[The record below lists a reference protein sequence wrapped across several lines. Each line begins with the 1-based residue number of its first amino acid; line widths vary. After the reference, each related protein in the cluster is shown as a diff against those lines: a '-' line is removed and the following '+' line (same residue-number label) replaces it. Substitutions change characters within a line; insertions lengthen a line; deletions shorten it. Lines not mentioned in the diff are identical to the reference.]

1 MQAPQ
6 CMAKIYGK
14 LYTLMAGKTQALK
27 FHPLSLKA
35 NQLRLGYFTD
45 DIEDTFLQ
53 NGIISSHF
61 LVVIFNSII
70 LSKMR
75 TK

>member
-1 MQAPQ
+1 
-6 CMAKIYGK
+6 
-14 LYTLMAGKTQALK
+14 MAGKTQALK
-27 FHPLSLKA
+27 FHPLSLKV
-35 NQLRLGYFTD
+35 NQLHLGYFTD

-61 LVVIFNSII
+61 LVAIFNCII
-70 LSKMR
+70 VSKMR